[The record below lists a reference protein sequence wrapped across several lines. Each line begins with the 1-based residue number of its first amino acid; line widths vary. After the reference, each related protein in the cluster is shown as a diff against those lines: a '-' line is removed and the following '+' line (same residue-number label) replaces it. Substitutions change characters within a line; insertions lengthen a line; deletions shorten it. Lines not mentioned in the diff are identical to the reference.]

1 MWPSFCLRNV
11 KRAPRVAI
19 DNKLKVNSPSPRIF
33 KNFAAS
39 PCPRWRWSTSGYQMV
54 QRWCYKGRAHPVETT
69 LVFLQ
74 FGDSD
79 KYAELCVCVSSPVC
93 FQTCLAN
100 VGISK
105 LSWSG
110 RRCTKDCGEW
120 EMFEDYKT
128 WRTNGKRL
136 WFWRRDRMC
145 YLWLPLSYTM
155 VLTTPNCLNV
165 LGSPS
170 VGDSKVF
177 ILLTSPNERGI
188 QRLPLAW
195 TLCRVVDPCYLLRL
209 ERFYADQVGC
219 YWVTP
224 RD

>member
-1 MWPSFCLRNV
+1 MLQRTS
-11 KRAPRVAI
+11 APCWNNTCFLAVWWQWQ
-19 DNKLKVNSPSPRIF
+19 V
-33 KNFAAS
+33 
-39 PCPRWRWSTSGYQMV
+39 RWGV
-54 QRWCYKGRAHPVETT
+54 
-69 LVFLQ
+69 
-74 FGDSD
+74 
-79 KYAELCVCVSSPVC
+79 CVCVSSPVC